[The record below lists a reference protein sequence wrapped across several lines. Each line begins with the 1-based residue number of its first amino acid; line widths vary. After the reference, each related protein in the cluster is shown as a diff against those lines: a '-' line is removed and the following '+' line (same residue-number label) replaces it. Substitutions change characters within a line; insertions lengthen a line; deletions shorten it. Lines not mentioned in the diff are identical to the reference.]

1 MYMCQGRTSR
11 TSLILSDLSDFMIYH
26 DNEEIE
32 MNLRLYENN
41 SEILRY
47 QHK

>member
-1 MYMCQGRTSR
+1 MLYEM
-11 TSLILSDLSDFMIYH
+11 LYKKIYKLYNNYH
-26 DNEEIE
+26 DEEIE